1 MASRVFTVAFL
12 TKAAIVKA
20 LGFDIKQEQ
29 LEVVVKF
36 SMGRD
41 VFAVLPTGLGK
52 LFATNACLEFSTK
65 SALMEQSTVL

>member
-1 MASRVFTVAFL
+1 M
-12 TKAAIVKA
+12 TKAAISTAKA

-36 SMGRD
+36 AMYLQSYLL
-41 VFAVLPTGLGK
+41 VLGK

-65 SALMEQSTVL
+65 YALMEKSTVL